1 MKYHSSNIK
10 TNSNIKNEMIAY
22 LKGLITDKISMK
34 KYNSITMVCIGTD
47 RSTGDSLGP
56 IVGDFLGEKS
66 WKNVNIIGNLE
77 NPLHAKN
84 LKERIEHIP
93 NDSLVIGIDA
103 CLGCLETVGCISIK
117 DKPLHPG
124 AGVDK
129 ELPLVGDISITG
141 NVNLSGSLE
150 FMTLQNTRL
159 YTVIEL
165 AKGITNILSEVI
177 PFVNLN
183 IGVEELKEEIIS

>member
-10 TNSNIKNEMIAY
+10 TNSNIKNEMVAY
-22 LKGLITDKISMK
+22 FKGLITEKISMK
-34 KYNSITMVCIGTD
+34 KYNSITIACIGTD

-103 CLGCLETVGCISIK
+103 CLGCLETLSFINIKNESI
-117 DKPLHPG
+117 HPG
-124 AGVDK
+124 AALNR
-129 ELPLVGDISITG
+129 ELPPVGDISITG
-141 NVNLSGSLE
+141 IVNLSGGFE
-150 FMTLQNTRL
+150 FMALQNTRL

-165 AKGITNILSEVI
+165 AKGITNILSKVI
-177 PFVNLN
+177 PLVNLN
-183 IGVEELKEEIIS
+183 IKVEEFTEEIVS